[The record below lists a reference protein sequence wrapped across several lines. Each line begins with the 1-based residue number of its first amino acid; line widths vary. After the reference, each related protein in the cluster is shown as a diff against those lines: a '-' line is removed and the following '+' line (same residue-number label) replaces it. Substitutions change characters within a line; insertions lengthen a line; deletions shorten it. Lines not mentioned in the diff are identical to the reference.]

1 MTEPWGKRNQSA
13 FLNQVIELETV
24 LEPGPLLEACRSI
37 ESRLGRKRMEK
48 WGPRTIDI
56 DILLFDSR
64 VVETA
69 ELRIPH
75 PRLAERRFVLVPLA
89 EIAPDIRVPGAEQTV
104 SSLLAACKDTGVV
117 QLYRKA

>member
-89 EIAPDIRVPGAEQTV
+89 EIAPDIRVPGAVQTV